1 MLFLPSMQES
11 PKYYGLQGVDIS
23 TSKFLLRPEKTWEV
37 TESCNRGR
45 DISEWIGL
53 EVYPTRQMTPEYAQ
67 KLLQKYPHTVV
78 RRVHLEFNYS
88 LVENL
93 HRIILGEW
101 KNGPMHMAF
110 QAAWLAFFKPAASL
124 HGVRL
129 AESLGVGVNAHPNV
143 IAGFNQDHRLAELQ
157 RVPFVLGENERKFNS
172 LLLDDQR
179 LAYDPV
185 LIAKRL
191 VEEEKLVSGILLGLD
206 HPEGRIDDF
215 IRILRNP
222 LIRRYT
228 EAIHLAQVGTLVMG
242 QRGHGEINPR
252 SVEMRQ
258 LLWELK
264 QTPFSHPVRA
274 TLNYVTKL
282 RGGGPTEQQAQE
294 LSQMVSW
301 IMSIQRSDDPYK
313 DNGWNNQ
320 MPNSKLVLSLQA

>member
-1 MLFLPSMQES
+1 MQET

-23 TSKFLLRPEKTWEV
+23 TSKFLLKPGKAWEV

-53 EVYPTRQMTPEYAQ
+53 EVYPTRKMTPEYAQ
-67 KLLQKYPHTVV
+67 KLLETYPHTVV

-93 HRIILGEW
+93 HRIALGEI
-101 KNGPMHMAF
+101 KNGPMHMLF
-110 QAAWLAFFKPAASL
+110 QAAWLLIFKTANKL
-124 HGVRL
+124 HGVNL
-129 AESLGVGVNAHPNV
+129 AESLGVGINVHTNV
-143 IAGFNQDHRLAELQ
+143 IAGFAKDHRLEQLSQ
-157 RVPFVLGENERKFNS
+157 LPFVLAENERKFNS
-172 LLLDDQR
+172 LLLEDQR

-185 LIAKRL
+185 LIAERL
-191 VEEEKLVSGILLGLD
+191 VEEEKLAGGILLGLD

-228 EAIHLAQVGTLVMG
+228 ETIHLAQVGTLVMG
-242 QRGHGEINPR
+242 QRGHGEINPK
-252 SVEMRQ
+252 SAEMRQ

-294 LSQMVSW
+294 LSQMVNW
-301 IMSIQRSDDPYK
+301 IMSTQRSNDPYK
-313 DNGWNNQ
+313 DNKWDNQ